1 MMHKIIPIF
10 PKAIYQ
16 SNIQRAFTDIELSAI
31 ESYRSNLIDNIGN
44 TQTFDHDVLSNDSLQ
59 DIKTF
64 IIHNLITY
72 YQQIINPR
80 DKLQLYITQ
89 SWLNYTKSNQYHHKH
104 KHPNSILSGVLYINT
119 NPKVD
124 RVSFYHDD
132 YERIEI
138 IPKQYNQF
146 NSKAWTTSVDI
157 GDILIFPS
165 DLSHMVETKIGENER
180 ISLAF
185 NTFVR
190 GELGEELGAS
200 KLIIR

>member
-1 MMHKIIPIF
+1 MHKIIPIF